1 MKQLIALSG
10 LVLLSGCFLSD
21 DLRLPPIKDATDYTV
36 KVDQEIPIVGQDTLS
51 LWWERFNDPTLDALI
66 EKALLESPDRLMAE
80 AAIAEARGLRRTSLS
95 FLFPQVGASG
105 NIGREDTGA
114 STPSYPD
121 SFYDAGF
128 DASFEIDVFGRN
140 RNNYSASDAQL
151 AAAEEQYHDVS
162 LTLIGEVARSY
173 VDFRA
178 AQNQLR
184 IARKNL
190 KSQEK
195 TLGLIEDLFRL
206 GSAPKLDVER
216 TLNLVNTTRASI
228 PEFKRQEDNA
238 RLRLS
243 VLTGVFP
250 QDLIQ
255 LLLIDSE
262 IPGSDVSPVLM
273 APAQV
278 VSARPDVRA
287 AIANLKAGSAL
298 RDAAFAELFPTFT
311 LSGFYGVAD
320 NALVSTVE
328 PWNIALGAAVR
339 LLDFGRIEGRID
351 AAEAREMQAY
361 QIYRKTILEAVTEV
375 ETALSDYA
383 HISNRYVSLE
393 RAYKS
398 ANSALELSQ
407 TLYKEGEISFLDV
420 LDAQR
425 TANNAEASKVSAK
438 AAQAQALIRLYKSLG
453 VY

>member
-10 LVLLSGCFLSD
+10 LVFLSGCFLSD
-21 DLRLPPIKDATDYTV
+21 DPRLTPIKDATGYTV
-36 KVDQEIPIVGQDTLS
+36 KVDQEIPIVEGKS
-51 LWWERFNDPTLDALI
+51 LKKWWTRFNDPTLNSLI
-66 EKALLESPDRLMAE
+66 ERALFESPDRLIAE
-80 AAIAEARGLRRTSLS
+80 AKIAEARGLRRASSS
-95 FLFPQVGASG
+95 FLFPQVGVSG
-105 NIGREDTGA
+105 NTGREDTGSSA
-114 STPSYPD
+114 ATYPD

-128 DASFEIDVFGRN
+128 DASFELDVFGRN

-151 AAAEEQYHDVS
+151 ATAEEQYHDVS

-173 VDFRA
+173 VDYRA
-178 AQNQLR
+178 AQNQVR

-228 PEFKRQEDNA
+228 PEFKRQKDNA

-243 VLTGVFP
+243 VLTGVMP
-250 QDLIQ
+250 QNLIEF
-255 LLLIDSE
+255 LLIDSE

-287 AIANLKAGSAL
+287 AVANLKAGSAL

-328 PWNIALGAAVR
+328 PWNIVLGAAVR

-351 AAEAREMQAY
+351 AAKAREIQAY
-361 QIYRKTILEAVTEV
+361 QIYRRTVLEAVTEV

-383 HISNRYVSLE
+383 HISSRYISLE
-393 RAYKS
+393 RAYES
-398 ANSALELSQ
+398 ANSALTLSQ

-425 TANNAEASKVSAK
+425 TANNAEASKISAK
-438 AAQAQALIRLYKSLG
+438 ATQAQALIRLYKSLG
-453 VY
+453 IY